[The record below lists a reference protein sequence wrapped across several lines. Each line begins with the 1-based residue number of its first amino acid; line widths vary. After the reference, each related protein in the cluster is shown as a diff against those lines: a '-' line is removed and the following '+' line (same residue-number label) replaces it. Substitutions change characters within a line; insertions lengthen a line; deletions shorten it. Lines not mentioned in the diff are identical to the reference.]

1 MLTHMRPSKI
11 RQKQEQQPEA
21 SPLTGYAASL
31 PKLGLGVVEAAQAL
45 GIGRTKTLELI
56 HAGKLG
62 YVRVGKRIIVPV
74 REVEKF
80 LEREAGGEGE

>member
-1 MLTHMRPSKI
+1 MAIYKARN
-11 RQKQEQQPEA
+11 KQDQQPEA

-31 PKLGLGVVEAAQAL
+31 PKLGLSVVEAGQAL

-56 HAGKLG
+56 HAGRLPH
-62 YVRVGKRIIVPV
+62 VHVGKRIIVPV

-80 LEREAGGEGE
+80 LEREAGREGE